1 MKTRFIINPEAGD
14 GKTENLWPKIE
25 KELHDHSVTADKVY
39 TAKRGDGIRLTR
51 QALDLGFERVVS
63 VGGDGTLNEVVNG
76 FFEEEKLINPDAVLG
91 FIMTGRVNDFRKTV
105 ETPSDLEG
113 SIAKLLHGRIKKM
126 DLINVRYIAHE
137 GMINNRYSIN
147 MSSFGIS
154 GDVCKKVND
163 SKLGMLLGG
172 TGVFF
177 YESLSALAEYKNKNV
192 VWKIDDGQETEGN
205 IRLFAAANGKYAGGS
220 MLLAPDAKID
230 DGFMDYL
237 IVEDMNAMSSL
248 LHLNRLYT
256 GNYSGMS
263 GVSTGKAKK
272 IEADSRE
279 SVHLEIEGEC
289 VGRLPAVFSVVSSV
303 LNVQL

>member
-1 MKTRFIINPEAGD
+1 
-14 GKTENLWPKIE
+14 
-25 KELHDHSVTADKVY
+25 
-39 TAKRGDGIRLTR
+39 
-51 QALDLGFERVVS
+51 
-63 VGGDGTLNEVVNG
+63 
-76 FFEEEKLINPDAVLG
+76 
-91 FIMTGRVNDFRKTV
+91 
-105 ETPSDLEG
+105 
-113 SIAKLLHGRIKKM
+113 
-126 DLINVRYIAHE
+126 
-137 GMINNRYSIN
+137 INNRYSIN

-256 GNYSGMS
+256 GNYSGMP

>member
-14 GKTENLWPKIE
+14 GKTDNLWPKIE
-25 KELHDHSVTADKVY
+25 KELQQHSVSADKVY
-39 TAKRGDGIRLTR
+39 TAKKGDGMRLTR
-51 QALDLGFERVVS
+51 QALDLGFERIVS

-76 FFEEEKLINPDAVLG
+76 FFEEENLINPEAVLG

-113 SIAKLLHGRIKKM
+113 SLTKLLHGKIHKV
-126 DLINVRYIAHE
+126 DLVNVRYIAHE
-137 GMINNRYSIN
+137 GMINTRYSIN

-154 GDVCKKVND
+154 GDVCRKVNN
-163 SKLGMLLGG
+163 SKLGILLGG
-172 TGVFF
+172 SGVFF

-192 VWKIDDGQETEGN
+192 VWKIDDREETSGN

-220 MLLAPDAKID
+220 MLFAPEAKID

-248 LHLNRLYT
+248 LHLNRLYS
-256 GNYSGMS
+256 GNYSGMA
-263 GVSTGKAKK
+263 GVSTGRAKK

-289 VGRLPAVFSVVSSV
+289 VGRLPAVFNIVPSV
-303 LNVQL
+303 LNVQF

>member
-1 MKTRFIINPEAGD
+1 AGD

-256 GNYSGMS
+256 GNYSGMP